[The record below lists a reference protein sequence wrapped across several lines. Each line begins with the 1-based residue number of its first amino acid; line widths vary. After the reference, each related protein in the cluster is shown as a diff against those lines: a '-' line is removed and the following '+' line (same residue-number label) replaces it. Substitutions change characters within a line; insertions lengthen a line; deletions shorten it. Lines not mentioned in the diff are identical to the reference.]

1 MPPWLTNGCAFV
13 LAIGAIFA
21 AGRYAARDPQHKAQV
36 PWTYPSTER
45 AYPNDPNGDST
56 TASPVV
62 ESQKPQS
69 VERTSKTGAEKTVA
83 SQHPKPTQKLA
94 FVAARLSRDP

>member
-21 AGRYAARDPQHKAQV
+21 AGRYAARDPQRKAQV

-45 AYPNDPNGDST
+45 EFPNYPNGDST
-56 TASPVV
+56 AAPVI
-62 ESQKPQS
+62 ESQNPQS
-69 VERTSKTGAEKTVA
+69 VERTSKTDAEKTVA
-83 SQHPKPTQKLA
+83 SEHPKPTQKPA

>member
-45 AYPNDPNGDST
+45 VYPNGDST
-56 TASPVV
+56 TASPVI
-62 ESQKPQS
+62 ESQKPPS
-69 VERTSKTGAEKTVA
+69 VERTSKTDAEKTVA
-83 SQHPKPTQKLA
+83 GQHPKPTQKPA